1 MSKINARFKLPFRIR
16 FDVEDGVARI
26 RTKYYLIHASN
37 HPRAAPLMK
46 EVMWPLGDE
55 EGLFDFSG
63 EKHGVLFSSSPREE
77 ELRAALLRSYLWKKV
92 EDFRGALARDSRSS
106 LLEMPLAWKKPRMIF
121 VNSMSDLFHENVP
134 LAFIQRV
141 FSTME
146 RASWHTFQILTKR
159 SARLAELAPDLHW
172 PPNVWMGVSIESA
185 SYLWR
190 ADHLRKGA
198 GCCQV
203 SVFGTAAGPVGRS
216 QPFWHPLGHRRWGE
230 RARCAA
236 NRGGLD
242 QGYPQAM
249 PKGPLLELEMR

>member
-121 VNSMSDLFHENVP
+121 VNSMSDLFHESVP
-134 LAFIQRV
+134 
-141 FSTME
+141 
-146 RASWHTFQILTKR
+146 
-159 SARLAELAPDLHW
+159 
-172 PPNVWMGVSIESA
+172 
-185 SYLWR
+185 R

>member
-37 HPRAAPLMK
+37 HPRAASLMK

-77 ELRAALLRSYLWKKV
+77 ELRAALLRSYL
-92 EDFRGALARDSRSS
+92 
-106 LLEMPLAWKKPRMIF
+106 WKKPRMIF

-216 QPFWHPLGHRRWGE
+216 QPFWHPLGHRRWGK

-236 NRGGLD
+236 NRGSLG